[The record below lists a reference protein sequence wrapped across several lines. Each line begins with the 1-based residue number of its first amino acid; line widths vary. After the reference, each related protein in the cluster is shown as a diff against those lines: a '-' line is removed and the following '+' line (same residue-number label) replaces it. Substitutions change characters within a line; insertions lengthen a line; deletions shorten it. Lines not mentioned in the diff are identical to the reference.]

1 MTRPYAAAMAAS
13 GPAPFRRSTRS
24 RMRRRQRSVRV
35 TVAVALLVV
44 ASLLVVA
51 ALPTR
56 SATWLSLASVL
67 AMALAWAALRMMWT
81 EVLQSRREN
90 AADRAAAAKAYRELF
105 AARSA
110 EHAEFTSTMTERL
123 AEAQMGR
130 RDLEALLGR
139 AQARA
144 SQAERRLVTESREL
158 VETRARV
165 AELEQAMSV
174 TDLVAWQERHDAVV
188 REASLTGS
196 RARAASGA
204 PRSG

>member
-1 MTRPYAAAMAAS
+1 MAAS
-13 GPAPFRRSTRS
+13 GPAPVRPPTRS
-24 RMRRRQRSVRV
+24 RRRRRQRSVRV
-35 TVAVALLVV
+35 SVAVTLLGLATVLV
-44 ASLLVVA
+44 AA
-51 ALPTR
+51 ALPSR
-56 SATWLSLASVL
+56 SATWVSLASVL

-110 EHAEFTSTMTERL
+110 EHAELTSTMTERL

-144 SQAERRLVTESREL
+144 VQAERRLVTESREL

-165 AELEQAMSV
+165 EELERSMSV
-174 TDLVAWQERHDAVV
+174 TDLLAWQERQEAAV
-188 REASLTGS
+188 REAAVSGS

>member
-1 MTRPYAAAMAAS
+1 MAAS
-13 GPAPFRRSTRS
+13 GPAPVRPSTRS
-24 RMRRRQRSVRV
+24 RRRRRQRSVRV
-35 TVAVALLVV
+35 SVAVTLLGLATVLV
-44 ASLLVVA
+44 AA
-51 ALPTR
+51 ALPSR
-56 SATWLSLASVL
+56 SATWVSLASVL

-110 EHAEFTSTMTERL
+110 EHAELTSTMTERL

-144 SQAERRLVTESREL
+144 VQAERRLVTESREL

-165 AELEQAMSV
+165 EELERSMSV
-174 TDLVAWQERHDAVV
+174 TDLLAWQERQEAAV
-188 REASLTGS
+188 REAAVSGS